1 MSFSSNRNSF
11 PALAQSLWLIFSVGL
26 MVSCSHM
33 DEPGPACGGL
43 LEYNT
48 DSVAICFSDSAVAFV
63 GTREEP
69 AHYNLEAY
77 LLREYQIARN
87 PELTLA
93 PSPYPLSFIQW
104 KQLSWERRR
113 SFLPFPYSHDLT
125 GVNEAEF
132 MFLITSHHEQF
143 GYGWTDTYRDTIDI
157 SDPTLGHI
165 WYSDDPETIHY
176 DGRSPDY
183 DHYLDL
189 LIYIR

>member
-1 MSFSSNRNSF
+1 MKAFSNRRCNT
-11 PALAQSLWLIFSVGL
+11 IL
-26 MVSCSHM
+26 MGYLSMMLVAMLMMSCSNK

-43 LEYNT
+43 LEFDA
-48 DSVAICFSDSAVAFV
+48 DSVAICFSDSAVVFV
-63 GTREEP
+63 GTRENF
-69 AHYNLEAY
+69 AHFNIDAY

-93 PSPYPLSFIQW
+93 SSPYNLSFNQW
-104 KQLSWERRR
+104 KQLAWMSRR

-125 GVNEAEF
+125 GANDAEF
-132 MFLITSHHEQF
+132 MYLIAHHHEQF
-143 GYGWTDTYRDTIDI
+143 GYGWADTYRDSIDI
-157 SDPTLGHI
+157 SNPALGHI

-176 DGRSPDY
+176 DGHSDNY